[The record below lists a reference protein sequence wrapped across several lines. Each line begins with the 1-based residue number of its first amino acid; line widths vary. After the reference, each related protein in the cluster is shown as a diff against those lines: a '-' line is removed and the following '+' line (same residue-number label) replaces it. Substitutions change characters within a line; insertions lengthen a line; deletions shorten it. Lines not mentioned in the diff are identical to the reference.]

1 MFTRSLARI
10 WTAAALALV
19 LLTTA
24 GCVGAGSSPGGD
36 NGNAGGGGTQA
47 DTAQKQVIRFGDMQW
62 QSLWVNNAIAGFIIE
77 KGYGYPVET
86 VEVTTP
92 IMQVSLLRGDLDV
105 ALEIWTG
112 NMVDWYTEVTESG
125 RLLDLGKVM
134 DRTTQGWY
142 VPAYVVK
149 CDPDRSIAPMAPDL
163 KSVEDLKRYAT
174 LFADPEEPGKGLL
187 LNCITGWDCANVNRV
202 KLHAYGLADLYNV
215 QEPGSSGAL
224 DAAIAGAYQRG
235 QPLLTYYWEPTWLM
249 GALDMILLEE
259 PPYTE
264 ECWALVRQGVAG
276 EIPLDQTPPE
286 AGCAFEDAPVIKGV
300 HPSLKER
307 APEVVAFLEK
317 MMIPTAT
324 LNQIANYMEENE
336 AEADEAALW
345 FFANYPALWR
355 AWLPDDVAERVEEA
369 LTESGVSL
377 R

>member
-1 MFTRSLARI
+1 MPTRSVTRL
-10 WTAAALALV
+10 WTAAALTLV
-19 LLTTA
+19 LLATA
-24 GCVGAGSSPGGD
+24 GCGGAGTGPGGD
-36 NGNAGGGGTQA
+36 ANPGGGGPA
-47 DTAQKQVIRFGDMQW
+47 GNVQKQVIRFGDMQW
-62 QSLWVNNAIAGFIIE
+62 QSLWINNAIAGFIIE

-112 NMVDWYTEVTESG
+112 NMEDWYTDVTESG
-125 RLLDLGKVM
+125 KLLDLGKVM

-149 CDPDRSIAPMAPDL
+149 GDPERSIAPMAPDL
-163 KSVEDLKRYAT
+163 KSVEDLKRYTT
-174 LFADPEEPGKGLL
+174 LFADPEDPNKGLL

-235 QPLLTYYWEPTWLM
+235 EPLLTYYWEPTWLM
-249 GALDMILLEE
+249 GALDMVLLEE
-259 PPYTE
+259 PSYTE
-264 ECWALVRQGVAG
+264 ECWALVRKGVAG
-276 EIPLDQTPPE
+276 EIPLEEIPPE
-286 AGCAFEDAPVIKGV
+286 AGCAFEDAPVVKGV

-307 APEVVAFLEK
+307 APEVVAFLQK
-317 MMIPTAT
+317 MMIPTAN

-345 FFANYPALWR
+345 FFATYPDLWR
-355 AWLPDDVAERVEEA
+355 GWLPDDVAQRVEQA
-369 LTESGVSL
+369 LTQAGA